1 MDIAVKILLAALAI
15 IGVGG
20 LIVLGVIWLRR
31 ESRKDAADEAAQE
44 ALRAGGGGGPTK
56 PVPPK

>member
-1 MDIAVKILLAALAI
+1 MWTDILIFPPMILALGAV
-15 IGVGG
+15 GF
-20 LIVLGVIWLRR
+20 VIWLRR

-56 PVPPK
+56 PEPPK